1 MRGGALGHSRAASTA
16 DSASAKRCASEPMI
30 ASLSIS
36 PECQRKA
43 ISFIAHAL
51 PPRIW

>member
-1 MRGGALGHSRAASTA
+1 
-16 DSASAKRCASEPMI
+16 MI

-43 ISFIAHAL
+43 ISSIGRAP
-51 PPRIW
+51 PPRIWKIRSGNPL